1 MSKGGKQRE
10 NEPQTKAGTYC
21 SSWTW
26 RERERE
32 RERGKRRVRCPKG
45 GKRERERERD
55 REREGKETSTV
66 SKGGK
71 NNRKTSH
78 KQRRGHT
85 APPGPGLQ
93 KLPLPRLCSAGIA
106 SLGLPSG
113 DRDGRGRTLEARLG
127 CEKSPPPK
135 KRERE
140 IEIEIE
146 RGGGGR
152 KRVRCPK
159 GRKRREIDK
168 KIEVKDNDFIDCE
181 LKQTKGNER
190 YKE

>member
-1 MSKGGKQRE
+1 M
-10 NEPQTKAGTYC
+10 
-21 SSWTW
+21 
-26 RERERE
+26 
-32 RERGKRRVRCPKG
+32 
-45 GKRERERERD
+45 
-55 REREGKETSTV
+55 

-135 KRERE
+135 KKERE

-146 RGGGGR
+146 RGGEEKSTVSKGGKEKERDREREIEIERQRGGGR
-152 KRVRCPK
+152 EEYGVQMGGKRE
-159 GRKRREIDK
+159 RE
-168 KIEVKDNDFIDCE
+168 
-181 LKQTKGNER
+181 R
-190 YKE
+190 

>member
-1 MSKGGKQRE
+1 MSKGGKERDRDRE
-10 NEPQTKAGTYC
+10 I
-21 SSWTW
+21 
-26 RERERE
+26 
-32 RERGKRRVRCPKG
+32 ERGGEKSTVSKG
-45 GKRERERERD
+45 GKERERD
-55 REREGKETSTV
+55 RERDRDREMERGGEETSTV

-135 KRERE
+135 KKRERYRE
-140 IEIEIE
+140 IERE
-146 RGGGGR
+146 GGGNR
-152 KRVRCPK
+152 RVRCPK
-159 GRKRREIDK
+159 GGKRKR
-168 KIEVKDNDFIDCE
+168 
-181 LKQTKGNER
+181 ER
-190 YKE
+190 

>member
-1 MSKGGKQRE
+1 MSKGGKERDRDRE
-10 NEPQTKAGTYC
+10 M
-21 SSWTW
+21 
-26 RERERE
+26 ERGG
-32 RERGKRRVRCPKG
+32 GKRRVRCPKG
-45 GKRERERERD
+45 GKTT
-55 REREGKETSTV
+55 GKRATN
-66 SKGGK
+66 KGGGILLLLD
-71 NNRKTSH
+71 H
-78 KQRRGHT
+78 
-85 APPGPGLQ
+85 GLQ

-135 KRERE
+135 KKERE

-146 RGGGGR
+146 RGGGR
-152 KRVRCPK
+152 RVRCPK
-159 GRKRREIDK
+159 GRKRRENDK